1 MSKNKLKNKKRS
13 KVSKKTPSLLSTVR
27 FSHPLAVV
35 SLVFITLLATAN
47 IQITQNLSTSS
58 SGVLGEDEQ
67 SEDQKQ
73 AEEDTKEAE
82 KQAEEAQKESAKQR
96 EEVEKQAEQAQKESA
111 KQKVGRQEQREKAA
125 KITTTNTTVTSGS
138 SRRSIKSKTATIS
151 PSGVKMKTETEGNK
165 QETEIETVDGQKI
178 KTKVEDDGTTKIEI
192 EDGTL
197 KLKYSIENGQVVLKT
212 EDEDGEEV
220 EIEDDELEELESNV
234 EDELE
239 DDDIKLV
246 ATADNQ
252 LALTQNKIAA
262 ITDFPLSI
270 NAETKQFVVTTPTG
284 QKTVWVLP
292 GEAVDNL
299 LATGIVNKIE
309 TPSSDLAA
317 QDQLG
322 ALTGVA
328 EIETRDNEIVYKI
341 KGSKVHRVLGIIPIT
356 TPVTAFVS
364 ADTGLTIAKQQSVLT
379 NFIDLLSSN

>member
-1 MSKNKLKNKKRS
+1 MQKNKLKNKKRG
-13 KVSKKTPSLLSTVR
+13 KISKKTFSPLSTVR
-27 FSHPLAVV
+27 LSHPLAII
-35 SLVFITLLATAN
+35 SLVFVTLLAAAS
-47 IQITQNLSTSS
+47 IQTTQKFSTSS
-58 SGVLGEDEQ
+58 LDVLGEDEQ
-67 SEDQKQ
+67 SEEQKQ
-73 AEEDTKEAE
+73 AEEAVEEAE

-96 EEVEKQAEQAQKESA
+96 
-111 KQKVGRQEQREKAA
+111 VGRQEQKEKAA
-125 KITTTNTTVTSGS
+125 KTTTTKTTTTNTTTTNTTVTSGS
-138 SRRSIKSKTATIS
+138 SRKSIKSKTVTIS

-165 QETEIETVDGQKI
+165 RETEIETVDGQKI
-178 KTKVEDDGTTKIEI
+178 RTKIEDDGATKIEI
-192 EDGTL
+192 ENGTL
-197 KLKYSIENGQVVLKT
+197 KLKYSIENGQVVLKA

-246 ATADNQ
+246 ATTDNQ
-252 LALTQNKIAA
+252 LALTQNQIAA
-262 ITDFPLSI
+262 LTDFPLSI
-270 NAETKQFVVTTPTG
+270 NAETKQLVVTTPAG

-309 TPSSDLAA
+309 TPPSGLAA

-322 ALTGVA
+322 TLTGVV

-341 KGSKVHRVLGIIPIT
+341 KGSKVHHVLGIIPIT

-364 ADTGLTIAKQQSVLT
+364 TDTGLTVAKQQSILT